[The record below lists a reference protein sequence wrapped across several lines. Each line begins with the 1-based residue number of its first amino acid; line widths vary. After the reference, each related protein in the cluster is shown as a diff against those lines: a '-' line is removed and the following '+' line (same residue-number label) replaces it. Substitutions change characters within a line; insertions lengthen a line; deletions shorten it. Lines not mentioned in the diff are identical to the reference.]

1 MAFHEPIMGHNRL
14 MTYNWQQADWPNF
27 RFDLTPV
34 EDALLAIAG
43 HAGKVGGLL
52 AGLPPGLETEAVLDL
67 MIAEAIQSSA
77 IEGEILQRPDVVSS
91 IRNHL
96 GLNRNPEPVRNPM
109 ADGAGELMATVR
121 RTFTEPLGET
131 VIYSWHHML
140 MRGATG
146 ILTGAWRSGGDPM
159 QVVSGLMH
167 RPKVHFEA
175 PPASEVPGEMA
186 RFVSWFNDSSPV
198 GPAPLKHAAVRSAIA
213 HLYFESI
220 HPFEDGNGRIGRAI
234 SEKALSQGMGHPVP
248 ISLSRSIEARR
259 SAYYDA
265 LESAQRSNEITGWLV
280 YFVETVRQAFLESE
294 QQITFMV
301 GKTRFLD
308 RHRDSLN
315 LRQSKV
321 IQRMLDAGPAG
332 FTGGMNARKYIALTR
347 VSKATATRDLQDL
360 VEKGVLLPTGAG
372 RSAGYSLDL

>member
-1 MAFHEPIMGHNRL
+1 MS
-14 MTYNWQQADWPNF
+14 YNWQQADWPNF
-27 RFDLTPV
+27 RFDLSPV

-43 HAGKVGGLL
+43 HAGKVSGLL
-52 AGLPPGLETEAVLDL
+52 AGLPQGLETEAVLDL

-96 GLNRNPEPVRNPM
+96 GLNRSPEPVRNPM
-109 ADGAGELMATVR
+109 ADGAGELMAAVR
-121 RTFTEPLGET
+121 RGFADPLSET
-131 VIYSWHHML
+131 VLFSWHRML
-140 MRGATG
+140 MRGATN
-146 ILTGAWRSGGDPM
+146 IRTGEWRSGGDPM

-175 PPASEVPGEMA
+175 PPAAAVPGEMA
-186 RFVSWFNDSSPV
+186 HFVSWFNVTSPD
-198 GPAPLKHAAVRSAIA
+198 GRSPFKHAAVRSAIA

-234 SEKALSQGMGHPVP
+234 SEKALSQGLGHPVP

-294 QQITFMV
+294 QQIAFTV
-301 GKTRFLD
+301 GKARFLD

-315 LRQSKV
+315 ERQAKV
-321 IQRMLDAGPAG
+321 IQRMLEAGPGG

-347 VSKATATRDLQDL
+347 ASKATATRDLQDL
-360 VEKGVLLPTGAG
+360 VAKGALLPTGAG
-372 RSAGYSLDL
+372 RSMSYRLEM

>member
-1 MAFHEPIMGHNRL
+1 MAFHEPIRCFNRL
-14 MTYNWQQADWPNF
+14 MTYNWQQPDWPDF
-27 RFDLTPV
+27 RFDLSPV

-52 AGLPPGLETEAVLDL
+52 AGLPPGLETETVLDL
-67 MIAEAIQSSA
+67 MIAEAMQSSA

-96 GLNRNPEPVRNPM
+96 GLNRTPEPVRNPM

-121 RTFTEPLGET
+121 RTFAEPISET
-131 VIYSWHHML
+131 VLFSWHQML
-140 MRGATG
+140 MRRATG
-146 ILTGAWRSGGDPM
+146 IRTGAWRSSGDPM

-167 RPKVHFEA
+167 RPTVHFEA
-175 PPASEVPGEMA
+175 PPATEVPGEME
-186 RFVSWFNDSSPV
+186 RFITWFNDTSP
-198 GPAPLKHAAVRSAIA
+198 GGRAPLKHAAVRSAIA

-259 SAYYDA
+259 SSYYDA

-280 YFVETVRQAFLESE
+280 YFVETVRRAFLESE
-294 QQITFMV
+294 QQIAFIV
-301 GKTRFLD
+301 SKTRFMDL
-308 RHRDSLN
+308 HRDSLN
-315 LRQSKV
+315 VRQFKV
-321 IQRMLDAGPAG
+321 IQRMLEAGPDG

-347 VSKATATRDLQDL
+347 ASKATATRDLQD
-360 VEKGVLLPTGAG
+360 
-372 RSAGYSLDL
+372 

>member
-1 MAFHEPIMGHNRL
+1 MI
-14 MTYNWQQADWPNF
+14 YNWQQADWTEF
-27 RFDLTPV
+27 RFDLSPV

-52 AGLPPGLETEAVLDL
+52 AGLPAGLETQAVLDL
-67 MIAEAIQSSA
+67 MIAEAMQSSA

-96 GLNRNPEPVRNPM
+96 GLNRTPEPVRNPM
-109 ADGAGELMATVR
+109 ADGAGELMAMVR
-121 RTFTEPLGET
+121 RTFAEPFDMET
-131 VIYSWHHML
+131 LFAWHLAL

-146 ILTGAWRSGGDPM
+146 IRTGAWRSGNDPM

-167 RPKVHFEA
+167 RPRVHFEA
-175 PPASEVPGEMA
+175 PPAAAVPGVMA
-186 RFVSWFNDSSPV
+186 RFISWFNDTSPS
-198 GPAPLKHAAVRSAIA
+198 GPRPIKHAAIRSAIA

-234 SEKALSQGMGHPVP
+234 AEKALSQGMGHPVP
-248 ISLSRSIEARR
+248 ISLSRSIEARQ

-265 LESAQRSNEITGWLV
+265 LESAQRSNEITDWLV
-280 YFVETVRQAFLESE
+280 HFVETIRQAFLESE
-294 QQITFMV
+294 QQIAFV
-301 GKTRFLD
+301 VRKARFLD

-315 LRQSKV
+315 VRQSKV
-321 IQRMLDAGPAG
+321 IQRMLEAGPGG

-347 VSKATATRDLQDL
+347 ASKATATRDLQNL
-360 VEKGVLLPTGAG
+360 VAKGVLLPTGAG
-372 RSAGYSLDL
+372 RSAGYGLDF

>member
-1 MAFHEPIMGHNRL
+1 
-14 MTYNWQQADWPNF
+14 MTYNWQQPDWPNF
-27 RFDLTPV
+27 RFDLSPV

-43 HAGKVGGLL
+43 HSGKVGGLL

-96 GLNRNPEPVRNPM
+96 GLNPSPEPVRNPM
-109 ADGAGELMATVR
+109 ADGAGELMTAVR
-121 RTFTEPLGET
+121 RGFADPLSET
-131 VIYSWHHML
+131 VLFSWHRML

-146 ILTGAWRSGGDPM
+146 IRTGEWRLGGDPM

-167 RPKVHFEA
+167 RPTVHFEA
-175 PPASEVPGEMA
+175 LPAAAVPGEMA
-186 RFVSWFNDSSPV
+186 RFVSWFNDTSPD
-198 GPAPLKHAAVRSAIA
+198 GRSPLKHAAVRSAIA

-248 ISLSRSIEARR
+248 ISLSRSIEVRR

-294 QQITFMV
+294 EQIAFIV
-301 GKTRFLD
+301 GKARFLD

-315 LRQSKV
+315 ARQSKV
-321 IQRMLDAGPAG
+321 INRMLDAGPAG
-332 FTGGMNARKYIALTR
+332 FTGGMNARKYIAITR
-347 VSKATATRDLQDL
+347 ASKATATRDLQEL
-360 VEKGVLLPTGAG
+360 VAKGVLLPTGAG
-372 RSAGYSLDL
+372 RSAGYGLGL